1 MRYDC
6 ILFDL
11 DGTLLDS
18 REGVWRSF
26 EYALEQLGH
35 PEPIITNPAPIIGP
49 PIEEV
54 LGDHFGFGPEDVV
67 RGYAYYQE
75 AYVEKGLMY
84 GDPFFHGTEEAI
96 ARLLNLGC
104 TVGVCTNKGEKS
116 ARAIVENAGI
126 GLTAED
132 VYGYAPEKGR
142 SVKSDIIKSFLL
154 DKGLTEP
161 GDWSTA
167 LMVGDRY
174 TDIEGAK
181 DVGIDSVG
189 VLWGNGTTEE
199 FVAAGA
205 TAVVDSYGA
214 LLQWIKGD

>member
-84 GDPFFHGTEEAI
+84 GDPFFMEQ
-96 ARLLNLGC
+96 RKPLPGC
-104 TVGVCTNKGEKS
+104 LTWAAQWGSVPTKGKKCPGHCGKRRDWPDGRGCLWLCPRKGAQCEVGH
-116 ARAIVENAGI
+116 
-126 GLTAED
+126 
-132 VYGYAPEKGR
+132 Y
-142 SVKSDIIKSFLL
+142 
-154 DKGLTEP
+154 
-161 GDWSTA
+161 
-167 LMVGDRY
+167 
-174 TDIEGAK
+174 
-181 DVGIDSVG
+181 
-189 VLWGNGTTEE
+189 
-199 FVAAGA
+199 
-205 TAVVDSYGA
+205 
-214 LLQWIKGD
+214 